1 MTSITE
7 ANFLGR
13 NGQFIMAGS
22 DDGKFFNWDRKTTN
36 IVKVLVGHEAIVNCL
51 QGHPTVPI
59 LDTLGIDPVVRIW
72 QPAPEDG
79 EEDIRTVGDLDAA
92 VSLNQRRMNVD
103 PFEAILHNM
112 GYRFVIQAFVH
123 HLYLYTNINTR
134 MNLMRMQAMSMKEL
148 SSVVQVSNLSKI

>member
-1 MTSITE
+1 
-7 ANFLGR
+7 
-13 NGQFIMAGS
+13 MAGS

-112 GYRFVIQAFVH
+112 GYRFVIQAVVH
-123 HLYLYTNINTR
+123 HLY
-134 MNLMRMQAMSMKEL
+134 
-148 SSVVQVSNLSKI
+148 